1 MPDLC
6 ARAARRLA
14 AVRGGNLVLI
24 GYRGCGKSTVGAL
37 LAVRLGWPFVD
48 SDERIAAAA
57 GHAIRT
63 LFAAEGE
70 DAFRDRESAVLA
82 ELVQTRGRVLSVGGG
97 AVLRP
102 ANRTLLHAAGTC
114 VWLTAPPE
122 ELFARLAADPA
133 SADQRPPLTGRTPRD
148 EIRHLLAHREP
159 LYAALAD
166 HVIDTSGRAV
176 AAVADAVLRAV
187 AAADNA

>member
-1 MPDLC
+1 MPELC
-6 ARAARRLA
+6 ARVARRLA

-24 GYRGCGKSTVGAL
+24 GYRGCGKSAVGAV
-37 LAVRLGWPFVD
+37 LAARLGWPLVD
-48 SDERIAAAA
+48 SDQRIAAEA
-57 GHAIRT
+57 GRAIRA

-70 DAFRDRESAVLA
+70 DAFRDRETAVLA
-82 ELVQTRGRVLSVGGG
+82 ALAQARGQVLSVGGG

-102 ANRTLLHAAGTC
+102 ANRTLLRAAGTC
-114 VWLTAPPE
+114 VWLTAPAE
-122 ELFARLAADPA
+122 ELLARIAADPA
-133 SADQRPPLTGRTPRD
+133 SAEQRPPLTGRAPLD
-148 EIRHLLAHREP
+148 EVRHLLAEREP

-187 AAADNA
+187 AAPDSA